1 MHMHMPS
8 HMHMHIHIHVHV
20 HHVAPLGVPGG
31 HLRWYNP
38 NSVALLTLTLP
49 PNQAELVAMAA
60 ARRAAAD
67 KLQELQGAI
76 RVLVR
81 GRLTLTLSLSQT
93 LALTPSP
100 TLRLALAL
108 TLNLT
113 LTPTL
118 TLTVT
123 RCAAGRS
130 RAPS

>member
-8 HMHMHIHIHVHV
+8 HMHMHMHMHIHVHV

-38 NSVALLTLTLP
+38 NSVALLTLTLT

-81 GRLTLTLSLSQT
+81 CL
-93 LALTPSP
+93 PHP
-100 TLRLALAL
+100 
-108 TLNLT
+108 N
-113 LTPTL
+113 PE
-118 TLTVT
+118 
-123 RCAAGRS
+123 
-130 RAPS
+130 P